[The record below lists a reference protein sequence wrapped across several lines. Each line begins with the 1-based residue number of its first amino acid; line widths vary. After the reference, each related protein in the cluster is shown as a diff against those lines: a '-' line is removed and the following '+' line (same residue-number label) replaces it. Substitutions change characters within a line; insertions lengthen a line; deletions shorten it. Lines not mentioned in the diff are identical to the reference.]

1 MAFCKQLVNTVEQ
14 KPQFLDQFIV
24 SEEAVFS
31 LNLEV
36 NTRNIIRYSPHGD
49 GHPAVHSVQCA
60 QGTDQVMVWVGLT
73 RAGVVLG
80 PHFAEKTSTLEN
92 IYVLNVTMS
101 YRGIFTLIIS
111 IRISCGGNKMELL
124 RIPVMQQCNT
134 SADSFLLD

>member
-1 MAFCKQLVNTVEQ
+1 
-14 KPQFLDQFIV
+14 
-24 SEEAVFS
+24 
-31 LNLEV
+31 
-36 NTRNIIRYSPHGD
+36 
-49 GHPAVHSVQCA
+49 
-60 QGTDQVMVWVGLT
+60 MVWVGLT

-80 PHFAEKTSTLEN
+80 PNFAEKTSTLEN
-92 IYVLNVTMS
+92 IYVLYVTML